1 MNAQLLSREAG
12 FSPPE
17 ELQRS
22 YNDKLLRA
30 IQPSNTRFEPKAP
43 NNDHEGQNDEEK
55 DVKFPVT
62 HHGGVNSIAIDR
74 FEGRYLLSGGAD
86 SSIAIWDLDRS
97 DSANGSATIHRP
109 LAYAP
114 RGVSPHSHGIT
125 QISFFP
131 FDSLAFLSSSY
142 DHTLKIGSTE
152 TLKVSASFNLESIV
166 YAHATSNIASHL
178 LVACATQHPA
188 VRLVDLRSGAA
199 SHALAG
205 HTGALLTVAWS
216 PVDEH
221 VLASGGADGTVRFW
235 DIRRSA
241 GFLGAL
247 DMEDSVGVVGYNG
260 RGSGARH
267 RERGKAHV
275 GPVNGIAWAEDG
287 RHVVTTGHDERIRV
301 WNATI
306 GANTLANFGPLL
318 KNRHLSRLLPCLS
331 PSSLTSSGKDVLF
344 FPSEKEIL
352 MFDMFEGRLI
362 KRLRTPGLSASGPAG
377 NSTKTD
383 FKQRIVDLAW
393 RSHNVE
399 IYSAHGDGSIRAW
412 KPRTT
417 EDAFADEEEA
427 EEKEAE
433 EIDRKRKRQAL
444 EDMYQDLSRKRMVF

>member
-1 MNAQLLSREAG
+1 MNAHLLNREAG
-12 FSPPE
+12 LSPPRE
-17 ELQRS
+17 FRRIRNS
-22 YNDKLLRA
+22 KLLHA
-30 IQPSNTRFEPKAP
+30 IQPSDTRFEPQAFS
-43 NNDHEGQNDEEK
+43 NNHREEPDEGTEG
-55 DVKFPVT
+55 KFPVA

-86 SSIAIWDLDRS
+86 SSITIWDLETTNP
-97 DSANGSATIHRP
+97 ANSPATVHRP
-109 LAYAP
+109 LASAA
-114 RGVSPHSHGIT
+114 RGVSAHTHGIT

-152 TLKVSASFNLESIV
+152 TLQVSATFNLESVV

-221 VLASGGADGTVRFW
+221 VLASGGTDGTVRFW

-247 DMEDSVGVVGYNG
+247 DMEDSVGIVGYNG
-260 RGSGARH
+260 LGNGARR

-275 GPVNGIAWAEDG
+275 GPVNGLVWAEDG
-287 RHVVTTGHDERIRV
+287 RHIASTGHDERIRV
-301 WNATI
+301 WNTTV

-318 KNRHLSRLLPCLS
+318 KNRHLSRLLPCLA
-331 PSSLTSSGKDVLF
+331 PSTLTSSGKDVIF

-352 MFDMFEGRLI
+352 MFEMFEGRLI
-362 KRLRTPGLSASGPAG
+362 KRLRTPGLSSGPTG
-377 NSTKTD
+377 TGSKTD

-393 RSHNVE
+393 RSHNIE
-399 IYSAHGDGSIRAW
+399 LYSAHGDGSIRAW

-417 EDAFADEEEA
+417 EDALVDEEEA
-427 EEKEAE
+427 EEREAE
-433 EIDRKRKRQAL
+433 EISRKRKRQAL
-444 EDMYQDLSRKRMVF
+444 EDVYQDLARKQMVF